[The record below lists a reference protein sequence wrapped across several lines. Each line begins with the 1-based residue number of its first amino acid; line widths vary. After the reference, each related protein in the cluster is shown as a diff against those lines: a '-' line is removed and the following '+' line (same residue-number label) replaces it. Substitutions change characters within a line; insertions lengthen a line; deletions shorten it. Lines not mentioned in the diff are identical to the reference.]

1 MHLVYIGLV
10 WPEPDSTAAGK
21 RSNEIMQLFVSNGWK
36 VSFAS
41 AAQKSGHSRLEG
53 VKESDCHQIEL
64 NSSSF
69 NKWIAAMQPDVVV
82 FDRFISEEQ
91 FGWRVAASLPNAL
104 RIIDTQDLH
113 LLRYARE
120 MAHSQSNTTAH
131 SSLDYQNKI
140 AIREIAAIYRS
151 DLSLIISDFEMH
163 LLREH
168 FELPESL
175 IHYIPFQR
183 EYIDSLSLNELP
195 TFANRTGFV
204 TIGSFN
210 HPPNRDAIIY
220 LKNEIWPHVLHLKPD
235 AQMHVYGSYMQAK
248 DKQIENPKQ
257 HFYVKGRAENMFETL
272 SNHRVLLAPLRFGAG
287 IKGKLVDAMQSG
299 TPFISSTI
307 GAEGLIKVPHSSFY
321 VADDPAEFAR
331 KAVELYES
339 ESHWKAAQL
348 DGITLFNTLFTERN
362 RSESLV
368 TRIQMLLENRIEHR
382 RQNFTGSML
391 MHHRELSTRY
401 MSKWIEEKNKSGDN
415 EDFNA

>member
-21 RSNEIMQLFVSNGWK
+21 RSNELMQIFAARGWK

-41 AAQKSGHSRLEG
+41 AAQKSVHCRVEG
-53 VKESDCHQIEL
+53 VMESDCHQIEL

-69 NKWIAAMQPDVVV
+69 NQWIAAMQPDVVV

-120 MAHSQSNTTAH
+120 MAHSKSNPTMH

-183 EYIDSLSLNELP
+183 ENIDTVSLKELP

-210 HPPNRDAIIY
+210 HPPNRDAIVY
-220 LKNEIWPHVLHLKPD
+220 LKNEIWPHILHLKPD
-235 AQMHVYGSYMQAK
+235 SHMHVYGSYMQAK
-248 DKQIENPKQ
+248 DKQIEDPKQ
-257 HFYVKGRAENMFETL
+257 HFYMKGRAENVFETL
-272 SNHRVLLAPLRFGAG
+272 SKHRILLAPLRFGAG

-299 TPFISSTI
+299 TPFITSSI
-307 GAEGLIKVPHSSFY
+307 GAEGLIDEPHLSPY
-321 VADDPAEFAR
+321 AADNPAEFAR
-331 KAVELYES
+331 KTVELYES
-339 ESHWKAAQL
+339 ESFWKAAQL
-348 DGITLFNTLFTERN
+348 NGVELFNSKFTEGN

-368 TRIQMLLENRIEHR
+368 TRIQMLLEHRIEHR

-401 MSKWIEEKNKSGDN
+401 MSKWIEEKNKTGNNS
-415 EDFNA
+415 DFVR